1 MIRSPVASQAQIE
14 TMLSVGVR
22 GCVSKIW
29 CDVWVYRHLK
39 PKPAVQTAVVTRNRS
54 RRLLGGFLLSGLCLL
69 SSVQTAELYG
79 AVADPSR
86 AGLADAIITATNL
99 NPV

>member
-39 PKPAVQTAVVTRNRS
+39 PKPAVQTWLQETEVADCWEASCCQGYVCLLRPRQPSCPALSQIHLAPRLPMRSS
-54 RRLLGGFLLSGLCLL
+54 RRR
-69 SSVQTAELYG
+69 T
-79 AVADPSR
+79 
-86 AGLADAIITATNL
+86 
-99 NPV
+99 